1 MVGFGNSAPTVF
13 AFGTTIDLTG
23 AAGTLLNFAYSVPR
37 DGIIT
42 SISAFFSTAVEVFI
56 SIVGSATIT
65 AQLYS
70 SPTPDNNFTPI
81 PGAIVTLTPFLS
93 GGLVPIGTISNGLT
107 TGLAI
112 PVTAQTRL
120 LMVYSITTT
129 GLTVATIVTG
139 YASAGVTIV

>member
-1 MVGFGNSAPTVF
+1 M
-13 AFGTTIDLTG
+13 TG

-42 SISAFFSTAVEVFI
+42 SISAFFSTAVGVTI
-56 SIVGSATIT
+56 LGGSATIT

-70 SPTPDNNFTPI
+70 SPTPNNIFTPI
-81 PGAIVTLTPFLS
+81 PGAIVTLTPSLT
-93 GGLVPIGTISNGLT
+93 GLVPIGTISNGLT

-120 LMVYSITTT
+120 LMVFSITTT
-129 GLTVATIVTG
+129 GLTVVTAVTG

>member
-1 MVGFGNSAPTVF
+1 M
-13 AFGTTIDLTG
+13 TG

-42 SISAFFSTAVEVFI
+42 SISAFFSTTLALTI
-56 SIVGSATIT
+56 LGGSVTIT

-70 SPTPDNNFTPI
+70 SPTPNNIFTPI
-81 PGAIVTLTPFLS
+81 PGAIVTLAPPLTGVIS
-93 GGLVPIGTISNGLT
+93 IGTISNGIT

-120 LMVYSITTT
+120 LMVYSITSS
-129 GLTVATIVTG
+129 GLTVATAVSG